1 MEIILTPAQAKTAR
15 TQLGLSQGK
24 IATMLNMNRSYLS
37 QFENGKYILNDS
49 DLERLRIHY
58 ESEGYDFDN
67 TLGAVPQIS
76 DTDRGNQDSS
86 ARIIDGFLVPEY
98 IAQDQ
103 IEDLLFEYESN
114 IQKINQLCTYDI
126 RKNHTKR
133 PWFEDPYIDNAD
145 VQQLTNDIAMS
156 KIIDSIKHL
165 FLWLETSIS
174 LKNYADMIHAY
185 PLPNSLMQTQQVIL
199 LALSLEDYRIKLL
212 SASEKTMQHK

>member
-145 VQQLTNDIAMS
+145 VQQLTNEALVLMARNFNIVEELRGH
-156 KIIDSIKHL
+156 DSCLPITK
-165 FLWLETSIS
+165 FTDADTAGDFIGLEFGR
-174 LKNYADMIHAY
+174 
-185 PLPNSLMQTQQVIL
+185 
-199 LALSLEDYRIKLL
+199 LSN
-212 SASEKTMQHK
+212 

>member
-58 ESEGYDFDN
+58 ESEGYDFDD

-145 VQQLTNDIAMS
+145 VQQLTNEALVLMARNFNIVEELRGH
-156 KIIDSIKHL
+156 DSCLPITK
-165 FLWLETSIS
+165 FTDADTAGDFIGLEFGR
-174 LKNYADMIHAY
+174 
-185 PLPNSLMQTQQVIL
+185 
-199 LALSLEDYRIKLL
+199 LSN
-212 SASEKTMQHK
+212 